1 MSLLVIGFIFL
12 GKEFGLRTVYVSVL
26 TSVGLSLAEVIYPMT
41 EPLTSEPVLELVFAI
56 FLPAA
61 SAAVLFNMGA
71 SGGGTDIVA
80 MILKKYTSWNIGTAL
95 MIVDVMI
102 VVSACF
108 VFDAQTG
115 LCSLCGL
122 LAKSLV
128 IDDVIEN
135 INLCKCF
142 TIISDNP
149 EPICQFINDKL
160 GRSAT
165 IYKAEG
171 AYTHAQRTVII
182 TVLKRSQAVQL
193 RNFIKGCEP
202 TAFITITK
210 SSEIIG
216 KGFRGF
222 N

>member
-1 MSLLVIGFIFL
+1 M
-12 GKEFGLRTVYVSVL
+12 
-26 TSVGLSLAEVIYPMT
+26 
-41 EPLTSEPVLELVFAI
+41 
-56 FLPAA
+56 
-61 SAAVLFNMGA
+61 
-71 SGGGTDIVA
+71 
-80 MILKKYTSWNIGTAL
+80 
-95 MIVDVMI
+95 VDVVI
-102 VVSACF
+102 VIMACF
-108 VFDAQTG
+108 VFDIQTG
-115 LCSLCGL
+115 LFSLCGL

-142 TIISDNP
+142 TIISENP
-149 EPICQFINDKL
+149 EPITKYINETL

-165 IYKAEG
+165 VYKAEG
-171 AYTHAQRTVII
+171 AYTHAEKTVII
-182 TVLKRSQAVQL
+182 TVLKRGQAVQL
-193 RNFIKGCEP
+193 RNFIRVTEP